1 MVIEGDYDAAT
12 GARRSLG
19 RGWGVVMVMV
29 MVEEGE

>member
-19 RGWGVVMVMV
+19 RGWVEVVVVMV
-29 MVEEGE
+29 VEEGE

>member
-19 RGWGVVMVMV
+19 RGWVVVVVMV
-29 MVEEGE
+29 VEEGE